1 MSSKTNIII
10 HINSIKGCRIMKRI
24 AELRKEK
31 HLNQV
36 GLGIKLN
43 VSQKMI
49 SAYESGS
56 HQPSIDT
63 LIRMSKLFN
72 VSVDYIIGNSDIKSS
87 AENFSKD
94 GLTKN
99 EIELL
104 DIFKELDKDAQQ
116 KAIGIV
122 FALKN
127 YEK

>member
-1 MSSKTNIII
+1 
-10 HINSIKGCRIMKRI
+10 MKRI

-63 LIRMSKLFN
+63 LIQMSKLFN

-104 DIFKELDKDAQQ
+104 DIFKELDKDAQK